1 MAARSESLPLQLQPR
16 AVRLRDFLRDLPLF
30 QKLLIANTAL
40 VALGTVFG
48 YWFTRHYATQTNA
61 WWTVVVGV
69 SSVAVSLLINS
80 VILRAALSAIEPLRQ
95 TVEQVR
101 RGNRSARVQRPFFS
115 DPDLDRLGQTLNR
128 LLDTVEVQ
136 QHELEA
142 QLRRVQALS
151 AAVIR
156 AQEQERRR
164 IALELHDE
172 ASQALTAIIVGHRVI
187 DQLEDIKEVRKQ
199 SRALRELT
207 AATLDDLHRL
217 IVELRPGLLEERGL
231 GPAIRWH
238 ASEFSHRFGI
248 PVQVRVDGLQERLSA
263 EIETGL
269 FRIVQEALTNIAR
282 HAQAQH
288 VRVLLQRIT
297 AEIMVVVEDDGV
309 GFDVHEV
316 RTEADLPGLGLIG
329 MHERATALHG
339 MCCITS
345 HSGVGTRVEVHIP
358 DSLAGVC
365 AEAKEEAV
373 DGKDSNPGS

>member
-1 MAARSESLPLQLQPR
+1 MAARSESLPLQPR

-48 YWFTRHYATQTNA
+48 YWFTRHHATQTNA

-136 QHELEA
+136 QHELET

-217 IVELRPGLLEERGL
+217 IVELRPSLLEERGL
-231 GPAIRWH
+231 GPAVRWH

-282 HAQAQH
+282 HAQARH

-297 AEIMVVVEDDGV
+297 AGIMVIVEDDGV
-309 GFDVHEV
+309 GFDVHKV

-345 HSGVGTRVEVHIP
+345 HPGVGTRIEVHIP
-358 DSLAGVC
+358 DSLAGIC
-365 AEAKEEAV
+365 AEAKKEEAV
-373 DGKDSNPGS
+373 DDKDSNPGS